1 MHKRL
6 SPKEKVAHVVAFGH
20 QTFGFCCTKVKEHSR
35 GFGLFEKGFVLS
47 SKSER
52 EASQVLCYFRIVF
65 DGDRHVYEGMVDS
78 DKANKGS
85 GGSDRS
91 METCWV

>member
-1 MHKRL
+1 M
-6 SPKEKVAHVVAFGH
+6 VAFGH
-20 QTFGFCCTKVKEHSR
+20 QTFGFCCTKVEEHSCK
-35 GFGLFEKGFVLS
+35 FGLFEKGFVLS

-52 EASQVLCYFRIVF
+52 EASQVRCYFRTVS
-65 DGDRHVYEGMVDS
+65 DGDRHVYEGMVDN